1 MKLDPVTLSFPMESF
16 NSTST
21 KSVGICSPRF
31 LKPTRHLAVICET
44 SGTICSSSCWKVMD
58 AGRSVWSFG
67 GSSFFLSSRLIL
79 TTTSIFRST
88 IAAMLTLRPHLVV
101 SRLHGYYAEV
111 PGHLA
116 PDFFSILFLFFFF
129 LFRPTDPK
137 SENAFDKKR
146 KKKRGWPK
154 TISEQC
160 LVRCYCVGLSSI
172 WPK

>member
-1 MKLDPVTLSFPMESF
+1 
-16 NSTST
+16 
-21 KSVGICSPRF
+21 
-31 LKPTRHLAVICET
+31 
-44 SGTICSSSCWKVMD
+44 
-58 AGRSVWSFG
+58 
-67 GSSFFLSSRLIL
+67 
-79 TTTSIFRST
+79 
-88 IAAMLTLRPHLVV
+88 MLTLRPHLVV

-154 TISEQC
+154 LSIEVS
-160 LVRCYCVGLSSI
+160 VFNFVMRNNVVPAIKFVDSVGLKIQRVNEIRYYCFLLHLAVFYSLQTLQ
-172 WPK
+172 

>member
-129 LFRPTDPK
+129 FSDRPTQNQK
-137 SENAFDKKR
+137 THSTRNE
-146 KKKRGWPK
+146 KKKGD
-154 TISEQC
+154 
-160 LVRCYCVGLSSI
+160 GLNHKRTRI
-172 WPK
+172 VKDRED